1 MYRRY
6 WLALVI
12 MALLTPLG
20 LLDQGGAW
28 GEWGAEELEKL
39 LGFVPAGIE
48 RAAGWWQG
56 LLPDYSVK
64 FLGEGRLAEKAGYL
78 VCALLGS
85 VLVYGATMAYVRLM
99 TRNGAK
105 P

>member
-1 MYRRY
+1 MDRRY
-6 WLALVI
+6 WLALLGL
-12 MALLTPLG
+12 ALLSPLG
-20 LLDQGGAW
+20 LLAQGGAW

-64 FLGEGRLAEKAGYL
+64 FLGEGRLAERAGYL
-78 VCALLGS
+78 ICALLGS
-85 VLVYGATMAYVRLM
+85 ALVYGATVAYLRFV